1 MIESASLGTTRSGS
15 NSSFS
20 PSPSQAGQA
29 PCGALKLN
37 SRGSIS
43 AMVKPETGQANFSEK
58 TMRPSGACGGED
70 VALVRFLERRGDAGA
85 GGGGFGAGGF
95 DRGGVGAFDLVE
107 LGGDHEGGMGFETR
121 AD

>member
-1 MIESASLGTTRSGS
+1 MLRNSLGTTSSGS

-37 SRGSIS
+37 SLGSIS

-58 TMRPSGACGGED
+58 VIRPGGALSERTARVSPSPSGEGLGWGLFSGP
-70 VALVRFLERRGDAGA
+70 V
-85 GGGGFGAGGF
+85 
-95 DRGGVGAFDLVE
+95 DRTSPTPGPSPEG
-107 LGGDHEGGMGFETR
+107 EGGASAGSR
-121 AD
+121 